1 MDLWKPAVR
10 KAKKVSSSSGGSD
23 GNGGD
28 KCDWAGTLPD
38 VVADLTLADTPFT
51 HHSAMLGT
59 RDHHY
64 LDMGDARSRR
74 RDARP
79 PPPPVTP
86 QGLGAAPQGLGAAPT
101 QSMVSGGGATGG
113 TTSGWRHNPQHP
125 WPSQPPLDPPGGVT
139 MSSGV
144 GVGVGCIVGSLP
156 VESEGARVRSASSEP
171 RGPAG
176 NGSDRRVRCSSA
188 SRSRQ
193 HRPRPP
199 PGDRPPGNTNVPP
212 TSLPPGGSG
221 HGGQQPYSPPVG
233 SSQPGGG
240 VGMVGGVLARL
251 AGCYENLEP
260 GREPGEGVAYGYQ
273 VSDLEALL
281 TEASPSRPANL
292 PMVLASSTR
301 LHNMRRTPEPRPH
314 NQQPVRPFLPLGII
328 VNAVF
333 KTRDW
338 LYVRTAHGAE
348 GYVPYRVCLPLG
360 ILPPPREGHA
370 VSPGVT
376 DVGGGGVWESRTDM
390 FQGGMAQLPGA
401 PAAPPTTGGMG
412 GVGTEA
418 GGQTRGRTRG
428 RRRPPCIDSSNQTDT
443 QKLQPGPRSLSETRS
458 PRETLEPPAVAPA
471 AVAAIPV
478 ATSPDDHVLV

>member
-1 MDLWKPAVR
+1 
-10 KAKKVSSSSGGSD
+10 
-23 GNGGD
+23 
-28 KCDWAGTLPD
+28 AGTLPD
-38 VVADLTLADTPFT
+38 VVANLTLADTSHT
-51 HHSAMLGT
+51 SAMLGT

-64 LDMGDARSRR
+64 PDMDDSRARR

-79 PPPPVTP
+79 PPPPLTP
-86 QGLGAAPQGLGAAPT
+86 QGLGAGPHGLGAAPT
-101 QSMVSGGGATGG
+101 QLIMPGGAATGGGGAA
-113 TTSGWRHNPQHP
+113 SGWRHNPQLP
-125 WPSQPPLDPPGGVT
+125 WPPQPPLDQLGSAT
-139 MSSGV
+139 MSSGMGGGCSMG
-144 GVGVGCIVGSLP
+144 GVP
-156 VESEGARVRSASSEP
+156 AEGEGIRVRSVSSEP

-176 NGSDRRVRCSSA
+176 NGGDRRVRCSSA

-199 PGDRPPGNTNVPP
+199 PGDRPPGNTSAPP
-212 TSLPPGGSG
+212 LTSLPPSGCGHSSQLPYSSPPGVLQLGGS
-221 HGGQQPYSPPVG
+221 VG
-233 SSQPGGG
+233 
-240 VGMVGGVLARL
+240 VVGGVLARL
-251 AGCYENLEP
+251 AGCYENLES

-281 TEASPSRPANL
+281 TEASPARPANL

-360 ILPPPREGHA
+360 ILPPPREGHT
-370 VSPGVT
+370 VSPGMAEL
-376 DVGGGGVWESRTDM
+376 GGGGVWENRTDM

-401 PAAPPTTGGMG
+401 SSAPPTAGGLG
-412 GVGTEA
+412 GVTTEA
-418 GGQTRGRTRG
+418 VGQPRGRTRG

-443 QKLQPGPRSLSETRS
+443 QKLQPGTSSLTETRS
-458 PRETLEPPAVAPA
+458 PRETLDPPSASTSVAVM
-471 AVAAIPV
+471 PV
-478 ATSPDDHVLV
+478 ATAQDDHVLV